1 MAAKKHQVASK
12 GTEQN
17 ACAPN
22 QTAHFTDMEY
32 EKIIEWPLNKNRESV
47 LDLREFRSGLQEQK
61 FSVLLTLSSAHWL
74 KFGHFVMVIF
84 KTALI
89 Y

>member
-32 EKIIEWPLNKNRESV
+32 EKIIKQPLNKKQGISAGFESLGQVCKNRNDQCYS
-47 LDLREFRSGLQEQK
+47 L
-61 FSVLLTLSSAHWL
+61 
-74 KFGHFVMVIF
+74 
-84 KTALI
+84 
-89 Y
+89 